1 VPGYA
6 GGYNVYQEA
15 GLILLTG
22 ILGLGLCGAGVGG
35 ELRVDDRPGKP
46 GEWGFRPT
54 DGSVTQVNPPGFV
67 WRPQDNAVRYILQ
80 ASRSGASGVG
90 QAASLFQDVDYEKR
104 DLKLFCHC
112 PPRVFE
118 HGDWY
123 WRFSY
128 ITEAGRQSSW
138 SKVRHFVIP
147 ENARDFPMPDREELL
162 GRIPKEHP
170 RLFVRPEDIPRLREV
185 AQGELKPIYDALV
198 KECEEVMAKPPPTE
212 EPRKYPEG
220 TERLS
225 ESWREIW
232 WGNRTYTIR
241 VLNSAATLAF
251 TRLLGG
257 KEEYGQLARRLL
269 MAAAQWDPKGATG
282 YRYND
287 EAGMPY
293 NYYFS
298 RTYTFVND
306 LLTEEEK
313 EKCRAVMKVRGEEMY
328 NHLYPRHLWH
338 PYGSHANRAW
348 HFMGEIAISFFDEIE
363 GTRDW
368 LWYAM
373 SIFYNAYPVWS
384 DDDGGWHEGLA
395 YWRSYIGRFLWW
407 ADIMR
412 AAMDIDAYE
421 KPYFSKV
428 GYYPMYLQPPGAKR
442 GGFGDLTGHLKSDG
456 NVGLMRIFA
465 VQAQN
470 PYWQWYVEAHGG
482 ARMGRTYADF
492 VRGILPKVE
501 AKLPTDLPDSRLFE
515 GTGLAMLHTDLT
527 DARNDVFIEFKSSP
541 FGSHSHGYDAQN
553 SFVLYAYSEPL
564 LIRTGRRDI
573 YGSEHH
579 KNWMWETKSV
589 NSILVNGEGQKPL
602 RSQEAQGKI
611 VDFHTSKAYDYVAGE
626 AAQAYSGRLDRF
638 TRAILFIKPE
648 VIVIFDQLEVP
659 EPSTFQWC
667 MHAPTEM
674 KIGGQQDITVENG
687 GAGCKVMF
695 LSPDDLMIT
704 QTDKFD
710 PPPRPRIKLK
720 QWHLQAGTSDGQK
733 RCQFVTVIRPYR
745 KGEMVPMRAEVER
758 VSAGYACRIALAD
771 GEAIVL
777 LRAVEGETLAGY
789 EAETDGDVTAVRL
802 DGSGNAIDFFA
813 TGGAKVSYRGEAFR

>member
-1 VPGYA
+1 M
-6 GGYNVYQEA
+6 YQEA
-15 GLILLTG
+15 GLALLAG
-22 ILGLGLCGAGVGG
+22 ILGLGLCSAGAGS
-35 ELRVDDRPGKP
+35 ELKIDDRPARP

-54 DGSVTQVNPPGFV
+54 NGSETRVNPPGFV
-67 WRPQDNAVRYILQ
+67 WRPQDKAVRYILQ
-80 ASRSGASGVG
+80 ASRSVER
-90 QAASLFQDVDYEKR
+90 AASSFEKVDYEVR

-112 PPRVFE
+112 PPHVFE
-118 HGDWY
+118 DGDWY
-123 WRFSY
+123 WRFAY
-128 ITEAGRQSSW
+128 ITEDGQQSSW
-138 SKVRHFVIP
+138 SKVRHFTIP
-147 ENARDFPMPDREELL
+147 KSATAFPMPDRDELFS
-162 GRIPKEHP
+162 RIPGGHP
-170 RLFVRPEDIPRLREV
+170 RLFVRPEDITHLREL

-198 KECEEVMAKPPPTE
+198 RECEKIVADPPPTQ

-220 TERLS
+220 MERGS
-225 ESWREIW
+225 DPWRDIW
-232 WGNRTYTIR
+232 WGNRRYATE

-313 EKCRAVMKVRGEEMY
+313 EKCRAIMKVRGEEMY
-328 NHLYPRHLWH
+328 DHLHPRHLWR

-348 HFMGEIAISFFDEIE
+348 HFLGEIAIAFFDEIE
-363 GTRDW
+363 GARDW
-368 LWYAM
+368 LWFAM
-373 SIFYNAYPVWS
+373 NVFYNAYPVWS
-384 DDDGGWHEGLA
+384 DDDGGWHEGLS
-395 YWRSYIGRFLWW
+395 YWRGYISRFLWW

-412 AAMDIDAYE
+412 AAMSIDAYE
-421 KPYFSKV
+421 KPYFSKI
-428 GYYPMYLQPPGAKR
+428 GYYPMYLQAPGAKQ

-456 NVGLMRIFA
+456 NVGLMSIFA

-470 PYWQWYVEAHGG
+470 PYWQRYVEAHGG
-482 ARMGRTYADF
+482 ARMGKTYADF
-492 VRGILPKVE
+492 VRGTLPQVDSKP
-501 AKLPTDLPDSRLFE
+501 LTDLPDSRLFE

-527 DARNDVFIEFKSSP
+527 NAKNDVFVEFKSSP
-541 FGSHSHGYDAQN
+541 FGGHSHGYDAQN

-564 LIRTGRRDI
+564 LIRTGRRDS
-573 YGSEHH
+573 YGSNHH

-602 RSQEAQGKI
+602 RSQEAQGRI

-626 AAQAYSGRLDRF
+626 AVQAYPGLLDRF
-638 TRAILFIKPE
+638 TRGILFIKPE
-648 VIVIFDQLEVP
+648 VIVIFDRLEAP
-659 EPSTFQWC
+659 EPSTFQWL

-674 KIGGQQDITVENG
+674 KIDGQGNITVENG
-687 GAGCKVMF
+687 DAGCKVAF
-695 LSPDDLMIT
+695 LAPDDLKIT
-704 QTDKFD
+704 QTDQFD

-720 QWHLQAGTSDGQK
+720 QWHLQAGTPDEQK
-733 RCQFVTVIRPYR
+733 HCQFVTVMRPYR
-745 KGEMVPMRAEVER
+745 KDETVPTEVEMER
-758 VSAGYACRIALAD
+758 LTTGYACRIALAD

-777 LRAVEGETLAGY
+777 LRAVEGKSLTGY
-789 EAETDGDVTAVRL
+789 EAETDGDVAAVRL
-802 DGSGNAIDFFA
+802 DSSG
-813 TGGAKVSYRGEAFR
+813 KVVASFITRGTMVTYRGKSLR